1 MEEHLSGIIRDA
13 LAIQRHAKR
22 TRMHQHQP
30 QTSTSNNNNT
40 GVEYRPTFRR
50 RLHAADI
57 NLALQLRGC
66 ERLYATNVVAAEKE
80 DAFRKL
86 DLEAYLRQESIVE
99 PPTEIA
105 AHRHW
110 LAVDG
115 MQPNIPENPTSTV
128 NQPTAAVA
136 AAAARATNA
145 AAVAQ
150 QLPVDA
156 TGLEVHRLQAKMLS
170 EELQL
175 YYTRVHLALERGNAT
190 PETASQQE
198 VVLQSLASDTGLQE
212 LVPFLVRYIQ
222 TEIHRRIANVE
233 HCRTLVRAAT
243 AMLRNPHL
251 HLELH
256 MHELLPA
263 LFSCVVAK
271 RLPGNHW
278 ALRRDA
284 ALALLTTCQVFG
296 KDYVNLQVTILQPLC
311 NALGPDKG
319 LASRY
324 GGMAAVTL
332 FGPKA
337 VDAYLLEVILLSWD
351 DWEKALES
359 PSRDKDIVEA
369 IRMCQQAALTAMYVY
384 MHHVDPAEKAKRVD
398 WEDLSERFGDRL
410 VSLQGEETDYSMCF
424 V

>member
-1 MEEHLSGIIRDA
+1 MQPSAKTAMASLMEDHLSGIIRDA

-22 TRMHQHQP
+22 TRVHQ
-30 QTSTSNNNNT
+30 TTT
-40 GVEYRPTFRR
+40 ERPTLRR

-80 DAFRKL
+80 DSYRKL
-86 DLEAYLRQESIVE
+86 DLEAYLRQESILE
-99 PPTEIA
+99 PPTEVA

-115 MQPNIPENPTSTV
+115 IQPEIPENPDPALMHRVEAPPQTPSV
-128 NQPTAAVA
+128 PT
-136 AAAARATNA
+136 
-145 AAVAQ
+145 
-150 QLPVDA
+150 DA

-198 VVLQSLASDTGLQE
+198 IVLQSLARDTGLQE
-212 LVPFLVRYIQ
+212 LVPFLVRYVQ
-222 TEIHRRIANVE
+222 AEIHRRIANVE

-284 ALALLTTCQVFG
+284 AMALMTTCQVFG
-296 KDYVNLQVTILQPLC
+296 KDYANLQVKILQHLC

-324 GGMAAVTL
+324 GGLAGITL

-337 VDAYLLEVILLSWD
+337 IDAYLLEVILLSWKG
-351 DWEKALES
+351 WEKALAS
-359 PSRDKDIVEA
+359 PVTNKDTVEA
-369 IRMCQQAALTAMYVY
+369 VRMCQQAALAAMYVY
-384 MHHVDPAEKAKRVD
+384 LDRVEPAEKAQRLD
-398 WEDLSERFGDRL
+398 WEDLAEPFGDRL
-410 VSLQGEETDYSMCF
+410 VSIQGLQTDYCMCF

>member
-1 MEEHLSGIIRDA
+1 MQAAAKTAISALMEEHLSGIVKDA
-13 LAIQRHAKR
+13 IAIQRHAKR
-22 TRMHQHQP
+22 ARLHQ
-30 QTSTSNNNNT
+30 TTA
-40 GVEYRPTFRR
+40 ERPTLRR

-57 NLALQLRGC
+57 NLALQMRGC
-66 ERLYATNVVAAEKE
+66 ERLYATNVVAAEK
-80 DAFRKL
+80 DDSFKKI
-86 DLEAYLRQESIVE
+86 DLEAYLRQEATLE
-99 PPTEIA
+99 PPTEVA

-115 MQPNIPENPTSTV
+115 VQPEIPENPDPAQRVDDTSVAQALT
-128 NQPTAAVA
+128 TSA
-136 AAAARATNA
+136 AAATT
-145 AAVAQ
+145 
-150 QLPVDA
+150 DA

-190 PETASQQE
+190 PETADQQE
-198 VVLQSLASDTGLQE
+198 IVLQSLARDTGLQE

-222 TEIHRRIANVE
+222 AEIHRRIGNVE

-251 HLELH
+251 HMELH
-256 MHELLPA
+256 MHELVPA

-284 ALALLTTCQVFG
+284 AMALLTTCQVFG
-296 KDYVNLQVTILQPLC
+296 KDYANLQAKILQPLC
-311 NALGPDKG
+311 NALAPERG

-324 GGMAAVTL
+324 GGLAGITL

-337 VDAYLLEVILLSWD
+337 IDAYLLDTILAYWD
-351 DWEKALES
+351 VWEEAQKSTFKETE
-359 PSRDKDIVEA
+359 KKEA
-369 IRMCQQAALTAMYVY
+369 ISMCQQAALTAL
-384 MHHVDPAEKAKRVD
+384 HVFLDRVEPTEKAQRVM
-398 WEDLSERFGDRL
+398 WEDLAEPFGDRL
-410 VSLQGEETDYSMCF
+410 VTIQGVQTEYCMCF

>member
-1 MEEHLSGIIRDA
+1 MQGNAKQAVSSLMEEHLSGVIRDA

-22 TRMHQHQP
+22 ARLHQ
-30 QTSTSNNNNT
+30 TT
-40 GVEYRPTFRR
+40 VADAPTLRR

-66 ERLYATNVVAAEKE
+66 ERLYATNVVAAEKD
-80 DAFRKL
+80 DAYRKI
-86 DLEAYLRQESIVE
+86 DLEAYMRQEATLE
-99 PPTEIA
+99 PPTEVA

-115 MQPNIPENPTSTV
+115 TQPEIIENPD
-128 NQPTAAVA
+128 PTTTTTTAA
-136 AAAARATNA
+136 AAAARTAEPVSTSPPGRNSA
-145 AAVAQ
+145 AA
-150 QLPVDA
+150 DA

-190 PETASQQE
+190 PETADQQE
-198 VVLQSLASDTGLQE
+198 IVLQSLARDTGLQE

-222 TEIHRRIANVE
+222 AEIHRRIGNVE

-256 MHELLPA
+256 MHALVPA

-284 ALALLTTCQVFG
+284 AMALFTTCQVFG
-296 KDYVNLQVTILQPLC
+296 KDYANLQAKILQPLC

-324 GGMAAVTL
+324 GGLVGITL

-337 VDAYLLEVILLSWD
+337 IDAYLLETVLLCWD
-351 DWEKALES
+351 DWENALQTS
-359 PSRDKDIVEA
+359 DKETTEA
-369 IRMCQQAALTAMYVY
+369 IRMCQQAALTAV
-384 MHHVDPAEKAKRVD
+384 HVFLDRVDPTEKAQRVA
-398 WEDLSERFGDRL
+398 WEELAEPFGDRL
-410 VSLQGEETDYSMCF
+410 VCIQGEQTEYCMCF

>member
-1 MEEHLSGIIRDA
+1 MQMQAAAKTAISSLMEEHLSGIIKDA
-13 LAIQRHAKR
+13 LAIQQKAKR
-22 TRMHQHQP
+22 ARLHQ
-30 QTSTSNNNNT
+30 NT
-40 GVEYRPTFRR
+40 NDRPTLRR
-50 RLHAADI
+50 RLYAADI
-57 NLALQLRGC
+57 NLALQMRGC
-66 ERLYATNVVAAEKE
+66 ERLYATNVVAAEKD
-80 DAFRKL
+80 DAYKKI
-86 DLEAYLRQESIVE
+86 DLEAYLRQEATLE
-99 PPTEIA
+99 PPTEVA

-115 MQPNIPENPTSTV
+115 VQPEIPENPDPAQRTET
-128 NQPTAAVA
+128 TAGGA
-136 AAAARATNA
+136 AAAAAT
-145 AAVAQ
+145 
-150 QLPVDA
+150 DG

-190 PETASQQE
+190 PETADQQE
-198 VVLQSLASDTGLQE
+198 IVLQSLARDTGLQE

-222 TEIHRRIANVE
+222 AEIHRRIGNVE

-256 MHELLPA
+256 MHELVPA

-284 ALALLTTCQVFG
+284 AMALLTTCQVFG
-296 KDYVNLQVTILQPLC
+296 KDYANLQAKILQPLC
-311 NALGPDKG
+311 NALAPERG

-324 GGMAAVTL
+324 GGLAGITL

-337 VDAYLLEVILLSWD
+337 IDAYLLDTILAYWETWEQLQKMPLS
-351 DWEKALES
+351 K
-359 PSRDKDIVEA
+359 DKERVEA
-369 IRMCQQAALTAMYVY
+369 IRMCQQAALTAL
-384 MHHVDPAEKAKRVD
+384 HVFLDRVAPADKAQRVL
-398 WEDLSERFGDRL
+398 WEDLAEPFGDRL
-410 VSLQGEETDYSMCF
+410 VSIQGEQTEYCMCF

>member
-1 MEEHLSGIIRDA
+1 MQAAAKTAIASLMEEHLSGIIKDA

-22 TRMHQHQP
+22 ARLHQ
-30 QTSTSNNNNT
+30 TTAD
-40 GVEYRPTFRR
+40 RPTLRR

-57 NLALQLRGC
+57 NLALQMRGC
-66 ERLYATNVVAAEKE
+66 ERLYATNVVAAEKD
-80 DAFRKL
+80 DAYKKI
-86 DLEAYLRQESIVE
+86 DLEAYLRQEATLE
-99 PPTEIA
+99 PPTEVA

-115 MQPNIPENPTSTV
+115 TQPEIPENPDPAQRV
-128 NQPTAAVA
+128 EAAAPLPGGAVA
-136 AAAARATNA
+136 ATSTT
-145 AAVAQ
+145 
-150 QLPVDA
+150 DA

-190 PETASQQE
+190 PETADQQE
-198 VVLQSLASDTGLQE
+198 IVLQSLARDTGLQE

-222 TEIHRRIANVE
+222 AEIHRRIGNVE

-256 MHELLPA
+256 MHELVPA

-284 ALALLTTCQVFG
+284 AMALLTTCQVFG
-296 KDYVNLQVTILQPLC
+296 KDYANLQAKILQPLC
-311 NALGPDKG
+311 NALSPERG

-324 GGMAAVTL
+324 GGLAGITL

-337 VDAYLLEVILLSWD
+337 IDAYLLDTILAYWESWEEAQKLSSK
-351 DWEKALES
+351 EKE
-359 PSRDKDIVEA
+359 RTEA
-369 IRMCQQAALTAMYVY
+369 IRMCQQAALTAL
-384 MHHVDPAEKAKRVD
+384 HVFLDRVEPSEKAQRVS
-398 WEDLSERFGDRL
+398 WEDLAEPFGDRL
-410 VSLQGEETDYSMCF
+410 VSIQGEQTDYCMCF

>member
-1 MEEHLSGIIRDA
+1 MQAAAKTAISSLMEEHLSGIIKDA
-13 LAIQRHAKR
+13 LAIQQKAKR
-22 TRMHQHQP
+22 ARLHQ
-30 QTSTSNNNNT
+30 TTND
-40 GVEYRPTFRR
+40 RPTLRR
-50 RLHAADI
+50 RLYAADI
-57 NLALQLRGC
+57 NLALQMRGC
-66 ERLYATNVVAAEKE
+66 ERLYATNVVAAEKD
-80 DAFRKL
+80 DAYKKI
-86 DLEAYLRQESIVE
+86 DLEAYLRQEATLE
-99 PPTEIA
+99 PPTEVA

-115 MQPNIPENPTSTV
+115 VQPEIPENPDPAQRTET
-128 NQPTAAVA
+128 TAGGA
-136 AAAARATNA
+136 AAAAAT
-145 AAVAQ
+145 
-150 QLPVDA
+150 DG

-190 PETASQQE
+190 PETADQQE
-198 VVLQSLASDTGLQE
+198 IVLQSLARDTGLQE

-222 TEIHRRIANVE
+222 AEIHRRIGNVE

-256 MHELLPA
+256 MHELVPA

-284 ALALLTTCQVFG
+284 AMALLTTCQVFG
-296 KDYVNLQVTILQPLC
+296 KDYANLQAKILQPLC
-311 NALGPDKG
+311 NALAPERG

-324 GGMAAVTL
+324 GGLAGITL

-337 VDAYLLEVILLSWD
+337 IDAYLLDTILAYWETWEQLQKMPLS
-351 DWEKALES
+351 K
-359 PSRDKDIVEA
+359 DKERVEA
-369 IRMCQQAALTAMYVY
+369 IRMCQQAALTAL
-384 MHHVDPAEKAKRVD
+384 HVFLDRVAPAEKAQRVL
-398 WEDLSERFGDRL
+398 WEDLAEPFGDRL
-410 VSLQGEETDYSMCF
+410 VSIQGEQTEYCMCF

>member
-1 MEEHLSGIIRDA
+1 MSTFSTLQAPAKAAVMSLMEEHLSGLVSDA

-22 TRMHQHQP
+22 ARLHQ
-30 QTSTSNNNNT
+30 TAS
-40 GVEYRPTFRR
+40 ERPTLRR

-57 NLALQLRGC
+57 NLALQMRGC
-66 ERLYATNVVAAEKE
+66 ERLYATNVVPSERE
-80 DAFRKL
+80 DAYRKI
-86 DLEAYLRQESIVE
+86 DLEAYLRQEATLE
-99 PPTEIA
+99 PPTEVA

-115 MQPNIPENPTSTV
+115 TQPEIPENPDPLSTTT
-128 NQPTAAVA
+128 QRMETTFRQGAA
-136 AAAARATNA
+136 TTT
-145 AAVAQ
+145 
-150 QLPVDA
+150 DS

-175 YYTRVHLALERGNAT
+175 YYARVHLALERGNAT
-190 PETASQQE
+190 PETADQQE
-198 VVLQSLASDTGLQE
+198 IVLQSLARDTGLQE

-222 TEIHRRIANVE
+222 AEIHRRIGNVE

-243 AMLRNPHL
+243 AMLCNPHL

-271 RLPGNHW
+271 KLPGNHW

-284 ALALLTTCQVFG
+284 AMALLTTCQVFG
-296 KDYVNLQVTILQPLC
+296 KDYANLQVKILQPLC

-319 LASRY
+319 LSSRY
-324 GGMAAVTL
+324 GGLAGITL

-337 VDAYLLEVILLSWD
+337 IDAYLLETILAC
-351 DWEKALES
+351 WEIWEEALKS
-359 PSRDKDIVEA
+359 PTTEKDTVEA
-369 IRMCQQAALTAMYVY
+369 IRMCEQASLTALHVFLSR
-384 MHHVDPAEKAKRVD
+384 VDPSEKAQRVPWD
-398 WEDLSERFGDRL
+398 ELAEPFGDRL
-410 VSLQGEETDYSMCF
+410 VAIQGEETVYSMCF